1 MILVELYSG
10 NDCSLCDD
18 ARQVLQ
24 KVQREIPFTLR
35 EIKLVPGDEHYEDYR
50 ELIPVV
56 HINKVLAFK
65 YRVTEQMLKI
75 RLRQQ

>member
-10 NDCSLCDD
+10 EGCHLCED
-18 ARQVLQ
+18 AKAVIR
-24 KVQREIPFTLR
+24 KVQQEIPFTLR
-35 EIKLVPGDEHYEDYR
+35 EITLVPGDEYYDEYR

-65 YRVTEQMLKI
+65 HRVTETMFKI

>member
-10 NDCSLCDD
+10 QDCHLCEE
-18 ARQVLQ
+18 AKAVLL
-24 KVQREIPFTLR
+24 KVQKEIPFTLK
-35 EIKLVPGDEHYEDYR
+35 EIKLVPGDEYYEEYK

-65 YRVTEQMLKI
+65 YRVTETMLKI